1 MLTYSRQELFA
12 HHGNSSLAYGTQNE
26 MDGECLGKKKKG
38 GTSLNSTDTETAT
51 QTPVL
56 QVRNVS
62 KRFGGVKAL
71 NNVSLEVHRGEIKGL
86 VGDNGAGK
94 STLIKII
101 AGVYPPDGGEV
112 LINGEPVHFSSP
124 RDARKYGIETVYQNL
139 ALSENLDVP
148 SNFFLGRELVVG
160 GLLKPLKLMRL
171 GEMQKRARQ
180 AIEDLHVKIPAIT
193 SQVRWMSGGQR
204 QAVAVARSA
213 FWKGQLLLLDEPT
226 AALGVEE
233 SGEVMRLLK
242 NLATE
247 QKISMIV
254 ISHNLE
260 HVWSLCDSI
269 DVLRQGKKVASVR
282 KDETTPEEVVGFITG
297 AHAVAGSK

>member
-1 MLTYSRQELFA
+1 MNSPVT
-12 HHGNSSLAYGTQNE
+12 GN
-26 MDGECLGKKKKG
+26 
-38 GTSLNSTDTETAT
+38 TA

-56 QVRNVS
+56 EVRNVS

-71 NNVSLEVHRGEIKGL
+71 DNVSMEVQRGEIKGL

-101 AGVYPPDGGEV
+101 SGVYPPDSGEI
-112 LINGEPVHFSSP
+112 LINGESVHFSSP
-124 RDARKYGIETVYQNL
+124 RDGREYGIETVYQNL

-148 SNFFLGRELVVG
+148 SNFFLGRELVLG
-160 GLLKPLKLMRL
+160 GLLKFFKLMRL
-171 GEMQKRARQ
+171 REMQKRARQ
-180 AIEDLHVKIPAIT
+180 AIEDLHVKIPSVD

-242 NLATE
+242 KLASE

-269 DVLRQGKKVASVR
+269 DVLRQGKKIASVR
-282 KDETTPEEVVGFITG
+282 KDETTPEEVVGYITG